1 VNGKNIMAKIQIKDI
16 KTASIDMSDLD
27 DGNVVNQIINTA
39 SMRYN
44 RLPVVEVIFERFA
57 LLLAP
62 ALKIY
67 TASAADV
74 VLKSFDYMSCG
85 EALDGLPSPSFV
97 ALVQVEPGGGQIGL
111 VLDSE
116 LLFSNVEIMLGGGK
130 VQPGRRDSRSFTMIE
145 RRLGTRLVEV
155 IFNELAESASSFTEV
170 RFIVE
175 SVESNPRNA
184 MLAPHA
190 TPCMRISYDV
200 MLGDRMGAMTF
211 IIPMTSIEEIPA
223 LTSSTLLTGKYGS
236 DKASQEA
243 MAETLKEA
251 DVDLSA
257 VLCTLRLPM
266 SRILNL
272 QKGMIIPLDIEPE
285 QDAVVHC
292 SNQSMFHASIGRK
305 RNDAIA
311 VKVTS
316 EVVSA
321 ENEEMR
327 QFRVL
332 MGGSE

>member
-1 VNGKNIMAKIQIKDI
+1 MAKIHIKDI
-16 KTASIDMSDLD
+16 KSALMDMDDLED
-27 DGNVVNQIINTA
+27 SNIVNQIINTA

-44 RLPVVEVIFERFA
+44 RLPVMEVVFERFA

-74 VLKSFDYMSCG
+74 ILKSFNYMSCG
-85 EALDGLPSPSFV
+85 EALEGLPSPSFV
-97 ALVQVEPGGGQIGL
+97 ALVQVEPGGAQIGL

-116 LLFSNVEIMLGGGK
+116 LLFSNLEIMLGGGK
-130 VQPGRRDSRSFTMIE
+130 VHPGRRDPRSFTMIE
-145 RRLGTRLVEV
+145 RKLGTRFVEV
-155 IFNELAESASSFTEV
+155 VFNELAESASSFTEV

-200 MLGDRMGAMTF
+200 VLGDRKGGMTF

-223 LTSSTLLTGKYGS
+223 LNSSTLLTGKYGS
-236 DKASQEA
+236 DKISQEA

-251 DVDLSA
+251 DIDLTA
-257 VLCTLRLPM
+257 VLCNLRLPM
-266 SRILNL
+266 SRILSL
-272 QKGMIIPLDIEPE
+272 EPGMTIPLDVEPDK
-285 QDAVVHC
+285 DAVVHC
-292 SNQSMFHASIGRK
+292 SNQSMFNASVGRR
-305 RNDAIA
+305 RNDTLA

-316 EVVSA
+316 EVVAA
-321 ENEEMR
+321 ESEDMR
-327 QFRVL
+327 QFRRM
-332 MGGSE
+332 MGGGE